1 MAVSYRFSS
10 RHRISSR
17 NDNNTATNCC
27 HTIFCH
33 TIGTTPIRIVV
44 IVPTG
49 LSQILLAIDYSCVR
63 LMSFL
68 ILSHVI
74 CHGAV
79 VSCQNFF
86 FPPTMED
93 EAIYA
98 AMAVSRNVHAR
109 NERT

>member
-1 MAVSYRFSS
+1 
-10 RHRISSR
+10 
-17 NDNNTATNCC
+17 
-27 HTIFCH
+27 
-33 TIGTTPIRIVV
+33 
-44 IVPTG
+44 
-49 LSQILLAIDYSCVR
+49 
-63 LMSFL
+63 MSFL

-109 NERT
+109 NERTWRNSFPRSKIIPASKNVVPFVDSAVMADCLGLYAA